1 MGHDNFKSFCRMM
14 HEECKS
20 ERRRHNEK
28 EVSFEDY
35 IKANNKMLL
44 KKYAG
49 QIAK

>member
-1 MGHDNFKSFCRMM
+1 MM

-20 ERRRHNEK
+20 ERRKHNEK
-28 EVSFEDY
+28 EISFEEY
-35 IKANNKMLL
+35 IKNNNKMLL

>member
-1 MGHDNFKSFCRMM
+1 MM
-14 HEECKS
+14 YEECRS

-28 EVSFEDY
+28 EISFEDY
-35 IKANNKMLL
+35 IKTNNKMLL

>member
-1 MGHDNFKSFCRMM
+1 MM

-20 ERRRHNEK
+20 ERRKHSEK
-28 EVSFEDY
+28 EISFEEY
-35 IKANNKMLL
+35 IKNNNKMLL